1 MEGAKLLKEISEK
14 SGKTPQE
21 VKELIDVKIK
31 KFSGLLTEQ
40 GAAFMVQ
47 KELGL
52 KQEAGV
58 ESKVGE
64 LEDGMKG
71 IDVTGEVKAIFPVK
85 EFQRN
90 GKSGK
95 LKSFILSDDTGEV
108 RITLWNDQVDKYDLS
123 VGSKIKIL
131 NGIVSAYN
139 EKKQVG
145 LGFNGEVE
153 IIEKKELVFDD
164 LSNLKA
170 GMNNVNVVGRLL
182 RKYPCKEFDSND
194 RKGKLCNFQFG
205 DGTALL
211 RATAWNE
218 KTSDIEKYNEGD
230 IIQINNGYTK
240 DGMFGVELHLGYS
253 AELKNSEKE
262 MPSVTQMLS
271 ESINEKKINQLV
283 ENENVIIGGKIKE
296 LISGKLF
303 YPVCEK
309 CGKKVTLE
317 TSGIICENCGEVKG
331 EKRAI
336 MGIIIEDDTGEVKAN
351 LFGDSAIKA
360 VSMDKTTFETEIDEK
375 SSEKLVEEIREKI
388 TGNELKLFGYLKVN
402 NYSGENE
409 FSVKDVI

>member
-1 MEGAKLLKEISEK
+1 MESVEILKEIAQK
-14 SGKTPQE
+14 SGKSEEE
-21 VKELIDVKIK
+21 VKELIDAKIK

-40 GAAFMVQ
+40 GASFMVQ

-52 KQEAGV
+52 KQETGI
-58 ESKVGE
+58 ESKIGE
-64 LEDGMKG
+64 LSDGMKG
-71 IDVTGEVKAIFPVK
+71 IDIGGEIKAIFPVK
-85 EFQRN
+85 EFEKN

-95 LKSFILSDDTGEV
+95 LKSFILNDDTGEV
-108 RITLWNDQVDKYDLS
+108 RITLWNDQVDLYDLS

-131 NGIVSAYN
+131 NAIVSAYN

-145 LGFNGEVE
+145 LGFNGSIE
-153 IIEKKELVFDD
+153 ITHKKEIEFKEL
-164 LSNLKA
+164 NNIKG
-170 GMNNVNVVGRLL
+170 GMNNVNIVGRLL

-194 RKGKLCNFQFG
+194 KKGKLCNFQFG

-218 KTSDIEKYNEGD
+218 KADEVEKYNEGE
-230 IIQINNGYTK
+230 IVEIKNGYTK

-253 AELKNSEKE
+253 AELTKSEKDI
-262 MPSVTQMLS
+262 PSVVNILKDS
-271 ESINEKKINQLV
+271 VNEKKINQLV
-283 ENENVIIGGKIKE
+283 ENENVIIDGKVKN
-296 LISGKLF
+296 LMDRKLF

-309 CGKKVTLE
+309 CGKKVSIE
-317 TSGIICENCGEVKG
+317 NSGVVCENCGEVKG

-336 MGIIIEDDTGEVKAN
+336 MGIVVEDDTGEVRAN

-360 VSMDKTTFETEIDEK
+360 IGMDKTNFEKELDEK

-388 TGNELKLFGYLKVN
+388 SGNELKLFGYLKVN